1 MLKVS
6 TMRLAKTILFTV
18 AGVGA
23 ALVLGAA
30 SRPAALAQAAPG
42 LWEVSG
48 VPGTKKPILQCVGD
62 LLALAQFEHRN
73 ESCSR
78 RVIRDAASSTTV
90 EYNCPG
96 GGFGRTEVGVVTP
109 RSLRLDTQG
118 IADGLPFHY
127 VAQARRVGDCP
138 SHQTAARH

>member
-1 MLKVS
+1 
-6 TMRLAKTILFTV
+6 MRLGRFVTIV
-18 AGVGA
+18 GAGVTC

-30 SRPAALAQAAPG
+30 AKPAALAQVAPG

-48 VPGTKKPILQCVGD
+48 VPGTKKPVVQCVGD
-62 LLALAQFEHRN
+62 LLALAQFEHRSEN
-73 ESCSR
+73 CSR
-78 RVIRDAASSTTV
+78 HVIRDAGSSTTV

-118 IADGLPFHY
+118 ISGGLPFHY

-138 SHQTAARH
+138 GQTASRH

>member
-1 MLKVS
+1 
-6 TMRLAKTILFTV
+6 MRLGRFLAIV
-18 AGVGA
+18 GSGVGC

-30 SRPAALAQAAPG
+30 TKPAALAQVAPG

-48 VPGTKKPILQCVGD
+48 VPGTRKPIVQCVSD
-62 LLALAQFEHRN
+62 LLALAQFEHRGEN
-73 ESCSR
+73 CSR
-78 RVIRDAASSTTV
+78 HVIRDGGSSATV
-90 EYNCPG
+90 EYQCPG

-118 IADGLPFHY
+118 ISDGLPFHY

-138 SHQTAARH
+138 AQTASRH

>member
-48 VPGTKKPILQCVGD
+48 VPGTKSL
-62 LLALAQFEHRN
+62 F
-73 ESCSR
+73 SS
-78 RVIRDAASSTTV
+78 ASAT
-90 EYNCPG
+90 C
-96 GGFGRTEVGVVTP
+96 
-109 RSLRLDTQG
+109 LR
-118 IADGLPFHY
+118 
-127 VAQARRVGDCP
+127 
-138 SHQTAARH
+138 

>member
-1 MLKVS
+1 MS
-6 TMRLAKTILFTV
+6 AMRLGRFVMI
-18 AGVGA
+18 VGA
-23 ALVLGAA
+23 GAACALVLGGAA
-30 SRPAALAQAAPG
+30 KPAALAQVAPG

-48 VPGTKKPILQCVGD
+48 VPGMKAPVRQCVGD

-73 ESCSR
+73 LNCSR
-78 RVIRDAASSTTV
+78 HVIRDAGNSTTV

-118 IADGLPFHY
+118 ISDGLPFHY

-138 SHQTAARH
+138 SQQTASRH

>member
-1 MLKVS
+1 MITMS
-6 TMRLAKTILFTV
+6 AMRLGRFLAIV
-18 AGVGA
+18 GAGVSC

-30 SRPAALAQAAPG
+30 TKPAALAQVAPG

-48 VPGTKKPILQCVGD
+48 VPGAKAPIRQCVAD
-62 LLALAQFEHRN
+62 LLALAQFEHRSEN
-73 ESCSR
+73 CSR
-78 RVIRDAASSTTV
+78 HVIRDVGNSATV
-90 EYNCPG
+90 EYTCPG

-118 IADGLPFHY
+118 ISDGLPFHY

-138 SHQTAARH
+138 AQTASRH